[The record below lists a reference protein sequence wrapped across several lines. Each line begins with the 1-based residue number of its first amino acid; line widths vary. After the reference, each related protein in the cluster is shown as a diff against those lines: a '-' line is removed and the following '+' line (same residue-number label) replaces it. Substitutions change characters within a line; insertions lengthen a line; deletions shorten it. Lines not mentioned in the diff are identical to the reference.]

1 MTPTLRRALDRTPG
15 AVVAGLLL
23 FLGFLSFLSAL
34 GVFGP
39 GGRTRLAST
48 GLYLAG
54 SAGAFVFALRT
65 ARARRLGSAALAALL
80 AGGAVRL
87 ALAWVAPLTW
97 DLESYQIVV
106 QALRHGDVVYEV
118 TDRYNYSPVWWHV
131 LSATDAAARA
141 AHVHPVFGF
150 RVVAMLGDALVALAL
165 LLHGRGTATR
175 RRGTA
180 RAALWWANPVPIAV
194 SAFGGQFDAL
204 AIGIFVL
211 ALAVAVRGRA
221 RGATLAPA
229 LLVGAAVALKQI
241 VVAFVA
247 GSLGFSRS
255 WGIRLRDAILASGP
269 FLLLVV
275 PYALVLPGPVLRNV
289 IRYASLH
296 GLWGWYYLL
305 LLSGGDLPFPPVF
318 VSYGALLI
326 GSVLAYVMVRRGDN
340 GLLASRVATLVF
352 FALSPGFGFQML
364 LWPLA
369 FSPGRREALP
379 ASVYSL
385 FGMAVWADF
394 IRVNAANPL
403 ALLLAWGAVVLWL
416 VRLLPAVLRVPVT
429 RGMNPHGA

>member
-1 MTPTLRRALDRTPG
+1 
-15 AVVAGLLL
+15 VARLLL
-23 FLGFLSFLSAL
+23 FLAFLSFLAAL

-54 SAGAFVFALRT
+54 SAGAFVLGLRT
-65 ARARRLGSAALAALL
+65 ARARRLGSAALAALI

-87 ALAWVAPLTW
+87 ALAWVAPPTW
-97 DLESYQIVV
+97 DLDSYQIVV
-106 QALRHGDVVYEV
+106 QAVRHGDIVYEV

-141 AHVHPVFGF
+141 AHVPPVFGF

-229 LLVGAAVALKQI
+229 LLVGASVALKQI

-247 GSLGFSRS
+247 GFLGFSRS
-255 WGIRLRDAILASGP
+255 WGVRLRDAILASGP

-305 LLSGGDLPFPPVF
+305 LLFGGDLPFPPVF
-318 VSYGALLI
+318 VSYAALIL
-326 GSVLAYVMVRRGDN
+326 GSALAFFMVRRGDN

-352 FALSPGFGFQML
+352 FTLSPGFGFQML

-379 ASVYSL
+379 AALYSL
-385 FGMAVWADF
+385 FGMAVWAEF
-394 IRVNAANPL
+394 LRLNAVNQL
-403 ALLLAWGAVVLWL
+403 ALLLAWGSVVLWL
-416 VRLLPAVLRVPVT
+416 VRLLPAVLRLRAPRV
-429 RGMNPHGA
+429 MFSHGA

>member
-1 MTPTLRRALDRTPG
+1 MTTSLRRALDRTTG
-15 AVVAGLLL
+15 VVLAGLLL
-23 FLGFLSFLSAL
+23 FLAFLSFLAAL

-54 SAGAFVFALRT
+54 SAGAFVFGLRT
-65 ARARRLGSAALAALL
+65 ARARRLGSAALAALI

-87 ALAWVAPLTW
+87 ALAWVAPPTW
-97 DLESYQIVV
+97 DLDSYQIVV
-106 QALRHGDVVYEV
+106 QAIRHGDVVYEV
-118 TDRYNYSPVWWHV
+118 TDRYNYSPIWWHV

-141 AHVHPVFGF
+141 VHVHPIFGF
-150 RVVAMLGDALVALAL
+150 RVVAILGDALVALAL

-221 RGATLAPA
+221 RSATLAPA

-247 GSLGFSRS
+247 GFLGFSRS
-255 WGIRLRDAILASGP
+255 WGIRVRDAILSSGP

-275 PYALVLPGPVLRNV
+275 PYALVLPGPVFRNV

-305 LLSGGDLPFPPVF
+305 LLFGGDLSFPPVF
-318 VSYGALLI
+318 ISYAALLL
-326 GSVLAYVMVRRGDN
+326 GSGLAYLMVRRGDN

-379 ASVYSL
+379 ASLYSL
-385 FGMAVWADF
+385 FGMAVWAEF
-394 IRVNAANPL
+394 IRQNGVNQL
-403 ALLLAWGAVVLWL
+403 ALLLTWGAVVLWL
-416 VRLLPAVLRVPVT
+416 ARLLPALRRVRAPRV
-429 RGMNPHGA
+429 MFSHGA